1 MPIVKKIKKSNTDL
15 FITHLDSSDLC
26 SIIIKNKQMEIDEK
40 KFDTVVLS
48 VLGKLDEIL
57 SCVKARNILNGERL
71 YDNQDLCLM
80 LKLSKR
86 SLQRYRSLG
95 VLKYIQVGQKTLYY
109 ESDVKQFIKEHLT
122 KDNTGRNDFQD

>member
-1 MPIVKKIKKSNTDL
+1 
-15 FITHLDSSDLC
+15 
-26 SIIIKNKQMEIDEK
+26 MEIDEK
-40 KFDTVVLS
+40 KFDTAVLS

-95 VLKYIQVGQKTLYY
+95 ILKYIQVGQKTLYY
-109 ESDVKQFIKEHLT
+109 ESDVKRFIKEHLT

>member
-1 MPIVKKIKKSNTDL
+1 
-15 FITHLDSSDLC
+15 
-26 SIIIKNKQMEIDEK
+26 MEIDEK
-40 KFDTVVLS
+40 KFDTAVLS

-95 VLKYIQVGQKTLYY
+95 ILKYIQVGQKTLYY

>member
-1 MPIVKKIKKSNTDL
+1 
-15 FITHLDSSDLC
+15 
-26 SIIIKNKQMEIDEK
+26 MENDEE
-40 KFDTVVLS
+40 KFDTALFFVM
-48 VLGKLDEIL
+48 GKLDEIL

-95 VLKYIQVGQKTLYY
+95 LLKYIQIGQKSLYY
-109 ESDVKQFIKEHLT
+109 ESDVKTFIKEHLS
-122 KDNTGRNDFQD
+122 KDNTGRDDFKD

>member
-1 MPIVKKIKKSNTDL
+1 MK
-15 FITHLDSSDLC
+15 
-26 SIIIKNKQMEIDEK
+26 IDEK
-40 KFDTVVLS
+40 KFDTAMYS
-48 VLGKLDEIL
+48 VLGRLDEIL

-95 VLKYIQVGQKTLYY
+95 AIKYIQVGQKTLYY
-109 ESDVKQFIKEHLT
+109 ESDVRQFIKDHLS
-122 KDNTGRNDFQD
+122 KDTTGRNDFAD

>member
-1 MPIVKKIKKSNTDL
+1 
-15 FITHLDSSDLC
+15 
-26 SIIIKNKQMEIDEK
+26 MEIDEK
-40 KFDTVVLS
+40 KFDTAVLS

>member
-1 MPIVKKIKKSNTDL
+1 MCVDKEEFVCWMEQL
-15 FITHLDSSDLC
+15 SS
-26 SIIIKNKQMEIDEK
+26 
-40 KFDTVVLS
+40 
-48 VLGKLDEIL
+48 KLDEIL

-95 VLKYIQVGQKTLYY
+95 AIKYIQVGQKTLYY
-109 ESDVKQFIKEHLT
+109 ESDVRQFIKEHLS
-122 KDNTGRNDFQD
+122 KDTTGRDNFSD

>member
-1 MPIVKKIKKSNTDL
+1 
-15 FITHLDSSDLC
+15 
-26 SIIIKNKQMEIDEK
+26 MEIDEK

>member
-1 MPIVKKIKKSNTDL
+1 
-15 FITHLDSSDLC
+15 
-26 SIIIKNKQMEIDEK
+26 MEIDEK
-40 KFDTVVLS
+40 KFDAAVLS
-48 VLGKLDEIL
+48 VMERLDEIL

-95 VLKYIQVGQKTLYY
+95 ELKYIQVGQKTLYY

-122 KDNTGRNDFQD
+122 KDNTERNDFQD